1 LAAYSLAALLSLSLF
16 LPSVAKAGGDSIQG
30 GFTVGIT
37 ISDVSAS
44 NIGYY
49 SATISWKT
57 NDDATSQVFY
67 DTEFHED
74 VADYAYHTDEDATLV
89 AQHSIRLTGLS
100 TSTTYHYRVRSRIP
114 GTDFAA
120 ISADHHFAT
129 RTPSPGPSP
138 GPGPGPSNYYTKVN
152 MLGGTSKWHIS
163 YSGKLLKAVNI
174 TSDDGKI
181 AIYIPKNTFCLDEK
195 GKRLKELA
203 IKVEEEIPELSED
216 YLLLSKAYNFSPGGA
231 TFDPYLRLTLAY
243 EEDDISEGV
252 TRGDLYIAYYNTDW
266 VLPDAISDIERN
278 RISTDVTH
286 LTLFAII
293 EKLPP
298 PPPAE
303 FIVSNLAIGHAK
315 VNPGD
320 EVTITIDVENV
331 GGMEGSYTISL
342 LINNVLEETKRVI
355 LAPEA
360 LKTVS
365 FAVIKDKPGIYS
377 VDVNSLTRSFE
388 VIEVTAPPAPPVVSW
403 AVLGIIIGA
412 ILSVVAVIVSA
423 ILVRRRRALK
433 GSGQRQGNSP
443 TTGQFGGKKEG

>member
-1 LAAYSLAALLSLSLF
+1 LATCYLAALLSLSLF
-16 LPSVAKAGGDSIQG
+16 LPTLAKAESDSIQG
-30 GFTVGIT
+30 GFTVAIT

-44 NIGYY
+44 KIGYY

-57 NDDATSQVFY
+57 NCDATSQVFY

-100 TSTTYHYRVRSRIP
+100 SSTTYHYRVRSRIP
-114 GTDFAA
+114 GTNFDA
-120 ISADHHFAT
+120 ISPDHHFAT
-129 RTPSPGPSP
+129 RTPSP

-152 MLGGTSKWHIS
+152 MLGETSKWRIS

-174 TSDDGKI
+174 TSGDGKI

-203 IKVEEEIPELSED
+203 IRVEEESPELPVD
-216 YLLLSKAYNFSPGGA
+216 YLLLSKAYNFSPGGT

-243 EEDDISEGV
+243 EDNDIPEEV
-252 TRGDLYIAYYNTDW
+252 TGGDLYIAYYNTDW
-266 VLPDAISDIERN
+266 VLPDDISDIERN

-293 EKLPP
+293 AKSPP
-298 PPPAE
+298 PTPAE
-303 FIVSNLAIGHAK
+303 FIVSNLAISQAK
-315 VNPGD
+315 VNHGD
-320 EVTITIDVENV
+320 EVNITIDVENV

-355 LAPEA
+355 LAPET

-388 VIEVTAPPAPPVVSW
+388 VIEVIEVIEVTAPSAVPMVSW
-403 AVLGIIIGA
+403 AVLGKIIGG
-412 ILSVVAVIVSA
+412 ILIIVAVIVSA

-433 GSGQRQGNSP
+433 SSGQR
-443 TTGQFGGKKEG
+443 